1 MTDLDEELRAWTTR
15 VESDVADLALAL
27 QQLRDELADAGAG
40 GNVKAAEPSFAD
52 LEEWVV
58 GYLSGTFARPVT
70 ASWRWCPQWWDH
82 PEAEVRLKALLV
94 AWREAQQT
102 GRMLAWLRDLDAQLA
117 VLTDPA
123 GTFAACTPREHRPA
137 DPLPTQETS

>member
-1 MTDLDEELRAWTTR
+1 MSDEELQAYLARL
-15 VESDVADLALAL
+15 ESDVADLGLAV
-27 QQLRDELADAGAG
+27 QELRGELADAVAA

-58 GYLSGTFARPVT
+58 GYLAGTFARPVSS
-70 ASWRWCPQWWDH
+70 SWRWCPQWWDH
-82 PEAEVRLKALLV
+82 AEAEVRLKALFV
-94 AWREAQQT
+94 AYQEAQQT
-102 GRMLAWLRDLDAQLA
+102 GRMLAWLRELDAQLA

-137 DPLPTQETS
+137 DPLPTHNGV